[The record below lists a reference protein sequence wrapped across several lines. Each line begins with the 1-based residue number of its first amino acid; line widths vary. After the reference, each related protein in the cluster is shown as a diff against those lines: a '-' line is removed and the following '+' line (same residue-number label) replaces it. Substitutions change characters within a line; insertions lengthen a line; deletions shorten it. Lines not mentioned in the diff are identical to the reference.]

1 MMIFNLK
8 KTGHNGK
15 DCYVKITTT
24 AAEAGKTKIATAR
37 PKETTRTAAYRT
49 VLHFLWRKFRASSF
63 TVFYF
68 SFRVVGFGAKGGGW
82 GEGGWGRGG
91 GQGCSSQSIR
101 LNPRHKNYMALNE
114 TQYT

>member
-1 MMIFNLK
+1 MIFNLK

-15 DCYVKITTT
+15 DCYMKITTT
-24 AAEAGKTKIATAR
+24 AAAAQPEAGKTKIATAR

-82 GEGGWGRGG
+82 GKGDGVEAEDRAVQVSLFVLILDIKITW
-91 GQGCSSQSIR
+91 
-101 LNPRHKNYMALNE
+101 H
-114 TQYT
+114 